1 MRPITSPLLL
11 ASHNKG
17 KLVEIRDLLK
27 PYALEVIS
35 AAEKNVSEP
44 EETGL
49 TFAENAALKAHHSA
63 QATGLIS
70 LSDDSGLSVVGL
82 DGAPG
87 IYSARWAGDAKDFAA
102 AIQRVHAELEA
113 KGINPEGAAAS
124 FICNLALA
132 WPDGHIE
139 HVEGEIKG
147 TLTFPPRGN
156 HGFGYDPIF
165 IPEGYDVTFG
175 EMDAN
180 TKHTISH
187 RGRAFVLLD
196 ERLKQGKA
204 A

>member
-17 KLVEIRDLLK
+17 KLAEIRDLLA
-27 PYALEVIS
+27 PFSLDVIS
-35 AAEKNVSEP
+35 AAEKYSEEP

-49 TFAENAALKAHHSA
+49 TFAANAALKAHYGA
-63 QATGLIS
+63 EKTGLIA
-70 LSDDSGLSVVGL
+70 LSDDSGLAVAGL

-87 IYSARWAGDAKDFAA
+87 IYSARWAGEQKDFALA
-102 AIQRVHAELEA
+102 MQRVHDELKA
-113 KGINPEGAAAS
+113 KGIDPQGAAAS

-132 WPDGHIE
+132 WPDGTIE

-147 TLTFPPRGN
+147 TLTFPPRGDK
-156 HGFGYDPIF
+156 GFGYDPIF

-175 EMDAN
+175 EMDAHA
-180 TKHTISH
+180 KHAISH
-187 RGRAFVLLD
+187 RGRAFELLAK
-196 ERLKQGKA
+196 RLEKVA